1 LIVVDPAVGPGADS
15 GFRSGFVSILGRPN
29 AGKSTLLNALVGSKI
44 SIVADKPQ
52 TTRTT
57 IQGVV
62 TTDRAQIVFADT
74 PGIHRA
80 DSTINKRM
88 MNTVRAALNDRD
100 LLVFVAD
107 ATPEVTVRDAEAVD
121 LLKKT
126 KTPAILALNKIDLV
140 KDKSRLLVQLER
152 YRGLHDFAEY
162 IPVSAHT
169 GENLGELRDLIVA
182 RLPEGPAYFP
192 ADHITDQP
200 ERFLAAELVREKIL
214 IETRQEVPHAVAVMV
229 DQWEE
234 TARLIRIFATVYVE
248 KEGQKG
254 IIIGAGGVKLKRVG
268 TLAREEMER
277 FFAKKIFLD
286 LRVKVQPAWREKPA
300 FLDAL
305 DWRTMAGKDEV

>member
-1 LIVVDPAVGPGADS
+1 MVDPAVGPGAAP
-15 GFRSGFVSILGRPN
+15 GFHSGFVSILGRPN

-44 SIVADKPQ
+44 SIVAHKPQ

-57 IQGVV
+57 IQGVL
-62 TTDRAQIVFADT
+62 TTERAQIVLADT

-107 ATPEVTVRDAEAVD
+107 ATQEVTARDAEAVD
-121 LLKKT
+121 LLKRT

-140 KDKSRLLVQLER
+140 KDKSGLLGQLER

-162 IPVSAHT
+162 VPVSAHT
-169 GENLGELRDLIVA
+169 GENLDKLRDLIVA

-229 DQWEE
+229 DKWEE
-234 TARLIRIFATVYVE
+234 TPRLIRIYATVYVE

-254 IIIGAGGVKLKRVG
+254 IVIGARGAKLKRVG

-286 LRVKVQPAWREKPA
+286 LRVKVQPEWREKAA

>member
-1 LIVVDPAVGPGADS
+1 MSVVDPAVGPAP

-57 IQGVV
+57 IQGVL
-62 TTDRAQIVFADT
+62 TTERAQIVFADT
-74 PGIHRA
+74 PGIHRG

-88 MNTVRAALNDRD
+88 MDTVRAALNDRD

-107 ATPEVTVRDAEAVD
+107 ATVEVAAGDAEAVN

-126 KTPAILALNKIDLV
+126 KTPAILALNKTDLV
-140 KDKSRLLVQLER
+140 KDKFRLLGQLER
-152 YRGLHDFAEY
+152 YRSFHDFADY
-162 IPVSAHT
+162 VPVSART
-169 GENLGELRDLIVA
+169 GENLERLRDLIVA

-214 IETRQEVPHAVAVMV
+214 METRQEVPHAVAVIV

-254 IIIGAGGVKLKRVG
+254 IIIGAGGTKLKRIG

-277 FFAKKIFLD
+277 FLAKKIFLD
-286 LRVKVQPAWREKPA
+286 LRVKVQPEWREKPH

>member
-1 LIVVDPAVGPGADS
+1 MVGSGTVP

-29 AGKSTLLNALVGSKI
+29 AGKSTLLNALVGTKV
-44 SIVADKPQ
+44 SIVADKAQ

-62 TTDRAQIVFADT
+62 TTAGAQIVFADT

-88 MNTVRAALNDRD
+88 MDTLRAALNDRD

-107 ATPEVTVRDAEAVD
+107 AKADVTARDAEAVD

-140 KDKSRLLVQLER
+140 KDKSRLLGQLER

-162 IPVSAHT
+162 VPVSAHT
-169 GENLGELRDLIVA
+169 GENLDKLRGLIVA

-192 ADHITDQP
+192 ADHVTDQP

-214 IETRQEVPHAVAVMV
+214 LETRQEVPHAIAVMV
-229 DQWEE
+229 DKWEE
-234 TARLIRIFATVYVE
+234 TPRLIRIFATVYVE

-254 IIIGAGGVKLKRVG
+254 IIIGAGGAMLKRVG
-268 TLAREEMER
+268 TLARHEMEQ

-286 LRVKVQPAWREKPA
+286 LHVKVQPDWREKPA